1 MSSYRDVTREVK
13 SESDRLIK
21 KISRQ
26 YKTFGGFLTQILLP
40 LKFDYLQKIQNANP
54 TELAEI

>member
-21 KISRQ
+21 RFLDS
-26 YKTFGGFLTQILLP
+26 TFGGFLTQILLP
-40 LKFDYLQKIQNANP
+40 LKFDYLQKN
-54 TELAEI
+54 TERY

>member
-21 KISRQ
+21 RFLDSTKSSV
-26 YKTFGGFLTQILLP
+26 FFLTQILLP
-40 LKFDYLQKIQNANP
+40 LKLDYLHKKK
-54 TELAEI
+54 

>member
-21 KISRQ
+21 RFLDSTKRLV
-26 YKTFGGFLTQILLP
+26 GFLTQILLP
-40 LKFDYLQKIQNANP
+40 LKSDYLQKKKKKN
-54 TELAEI
+54 TEWY